1 MHGAIGVFAL
11 GALVKGAFGQT
22 YVDYVRID
30 RVRDSREGKKL

>member
-1 MHGAIGVFAL
+1 MQGAIGLFAL
-11 GALVKGAFGQT
+11 GALVKGSSGQT

>member
-1 MHGAIGVFAL
+1 MQGAIGVFVL
-11 GALVKGAFGQT
+11 GALVNGAFGQT